1 MTNIAKILF
10 TLFLLAAPYG
20 LRAQEATDGR
30 GPAPVIRSLRPIYY
44 TTGAQLGAPLSG
56 NTADMKF
63 QISFRTDLAQNIGG
77 SGISLAI
84 GYTQVSLWS
93 FYIRSYPFYD
103 HTFIPG
109 LYAWKQFDR
118 TDGYHSLLWGFEHR
132 SNGRDDAYSR
142 SVNYLFCTYARHWDW
157 AENES
162 LTLSAALRLGTGYY
176 GDDAT
181 FDILSKY
188 LGLARFRVLWTPRGG
203 RWELAG
209 EVLPLLNK
217 SLANVTAEVAWC
229 IAPKLGYPSL
239 FVQYHYGYDE
249 AFRDCVTV
257 TGAAINPDGYVPYDR
272 TAPAPARHMLR
283 FGLLFSPGNILR

>member
-10 TLFLLAAPYG
+10 TLLLLAAPYG

-30 GPAPVIRSLRPIYY
+30 GPAPVIRSLRPVYY

-109 LYAWKQFDR
+109 LYAWKEFDAK
-118 TDGYHSLLWGFEHR
+118 DGKHSLLWGYEHR

-142 SVNYLFCTYARHWDW
+142 SVNYLFCSWFRQWNLRD
-157 AENES
+157 EES
-162 LTLSAALRLGTGYY
+162 LTLSAAARFGVGCY
-176 GDDAT
+176 GDVYT
-181 FDILSKY
+181 FDILTKY
-188 LGLARFRVLWTPRGG
+188 LGIARLRAAYRTCDG

-217 SLANVTAEVAWC
+217 SLANVTADASWC

-257 TGAAINPDGYVPYDR
+257 TGATINPDGYVPYDR
-272 TAPAPARHMLR
+272 TAPAPPRHMLR
-283 FGLLFSPGNILR
+283 FGLLFSPGNVLR